1 MFKPVSPKLNVN
13 EMEEGILKFWKDEDI
28 FRRSTENRKG
38 GREYVFYEG
47 PPTANGKPGVHHV
60 ISRSVKDVVLR
71 YRTMQGCHIIRRG
84 GWDTHGLPVEIEVE
98 KKLGFTNKQ
107 QIEDYGIDKFNALC
121 KESAFTYIQDWAR
134 LTERIGYWVDLDTA
148 YVTYKDEF
156 IESEWAI
163 LKNFFDRGLLY
174 QGFKVVP
181 YCPRCGTPLADHEVA
196 QGYKDTDD
204 PSIFIRFRL
213 VDSADTSFLVW
224 TTTPWTLTANVA
236 IAAHPDVDYV
246 KVERKVHRHGA
257 DGGCEVGKEK
267 LILAEPLVAKVFGDE
282 EATVL
287 ERCKGRDLA
296 GLRYVPIFDFVKPE
310 KPAHRVILGEYVTT
324 EDGTGLV
331 HTAPAF
337 GAEDMDVA
345 KANDIPLIQT
355 VAADGTFIPEVTPW
369 AGVFVKKA
377 DPLILRDLEARGI
390 LFRQGKIRHSYPFC
404 WRCDTPLLYYARPTW
419 YIRTSE
425 FKDRLVELNEGINWY
440 PGHIQHGRFGN
451 WLENNID
458 WALGRNRYWG
468 TPLPIWVCD
477 SCGHQDCIG
486 SREELSAK
494 AGKDCSAIELH
505 RPYVDNV
512 TYRCE
517 KCGGAM
523 RRVSELIDVWFDS
536 GAMPYAQW
544 GYPRSNV
551 SEFEAQFPAD
561 YISEAIDQTRGW
573 FYSLHAIS
581 TLYKNSIAFRN
592 VICLGLILDEKGQKM
607 SKRLGNIVNPWD
619 VIAMNGVDAIRWY
632 LFTSSPMGQERRFSA
647 NLVNEVLRMFT
658 LQLWNT
664 YSFFVLYANLD
675 GWKPDA
681 TVPFVPSELD
691 RWILSSLNALVRDIT
706 DAYERYDVNAAT
718 RPISA
723 FVETLSNWYLRRS
736 RRRFWKGE
744 TDADKNAAYMTL
756 YRALVTIAK
765 LIAPAMPFIADEMY
779 RNLVCSVDPDAV
791 PSVHMADWPRVE
803 ESLIDETLNAEMK
816 LAIDLAS
823 LGHAARNKANI
834 KVRQPLAECAFSVG
848 KADLRP
854 CVAKY
859 ADVLAEELNVKK
871 VRLLDAAAEA
881 MTFTLSP
888 LPKQLGQKYGK
899 RFPAI
904 KAEILKLDP
913 MTAGR
918 TLLEGGR
925 VQVTVDGSA
934 LEIQPDEVDVRA
946 NAHEGFVVAS
956 EGSNIAA
963 LVTSLTPELIREG
976 LAREFIRRVQDL
988 RKGAN
993 FEVADRIEIR
1003 YRASAELTAAVGE
1016 NESYIANETL
1026 AAAIGSGEL
1035 PEGWATAEDTFD
1047 GETLAIAIRAING

>member
-1 MFKPVSPKLNVN
+1 MFKPVSSKFNVN
-13 EMEEGILKFWKDEDI
+13 EIEERILKFWKDENI
-28 FRRSTENRKG
+28 FHRSTENRKG
-38 GREYVFYEG
+38 GRKYVFYEG

-60 ISRSVKDVVLR
+60 ISRSVKDVILR

-121 KESAFTYIQDWAR
+121 KESAFTYIQDWEK

-148 YVTYKDEF
+148 YVTYKDDY
-156 IESEWAI
+156 IESSWAI
-163 LKNFFDRGLLY
+163 LKNFFDRDLLY

-204 PSIFIRFRL
+204 PSIYIRFKL
-213 VDSADTSFLVW
+213 EGSEDTSFLVW

-236 IAAHPDVDYV
+236 IVAHPDVDYV
-246 KVERKVHRHGA
+246 KIERAVHHHGA
-257 DGGCEVGKEK
+257 DGECHACTEK

-282 EATVL
+282 EVKVI
-287 ERCKGRDLA
+287 ERVKGRDLA
-296 GLRYVPIFDFVKPE
+296 GIRYTPLFDFVKPDR
-310 KPAHRVILGEYVTT
+310 PGHFVILGEYVTT

-337 GAEDMDVA
+337 GAEDLEVS
-345 KANDIPLIQT
+345 KANNMPFIQT

-369 AGVFVKKA
+369 AGMFVKKA
-377 DPLILRDLEARGI
+377 DPQIMKNLDERGI
-390 LFRQGKIRHSYPFC
+390 LFRHGKIRHSYPFC

-419 YIRTSE
+419 YIRTSQ
-425 FKDRLVELNEGINWY
+425 FKDRLVELNEQINWY
-440 PGHIQHGRFGN
+440 PGHIKHGRFGN

-468 TPLPIWVCD
+468 TPLPIWVCPD
-477 SCGHQDCIG
+477 CGAKECIG
-486 SREELSAK
+486 SREELSQRS
-494 AGKDCSAIELH
+494 GRDCRDLELH

-512 TYRCE
+512 TFKCE
-517 KCGGAM
+517 KCGSEM
-523 RRVSELIDVWFDS
+523 KRVSELIDVWFDS

-544 GYPRSNV
+544 GYPQSNQ
-551 SEFEAQFPAD
+551 ETFAGQFPAD

-581 TLYKNSIAFRN
+581 TLYKDSIAFKN

-681 TVPFVPSELD
+681 SVPFVPTELD
-691 RWILSSLNALVRDIT
+691 RWLLSSLNALVREIT
-706 DAYERYDVNAAT
+706 DAYENYDVNAAT

-744 TDADKNAAYMTL
+744 SDADKHAAYMTL
-756 YRALVTIAK
+756 YTALVTIAK

-779 RNLVCSVDPDAV
+779 RNLVCSADANAV
-791 PSVHMADWPRVE
+791 PSVHMADWPKVDA
-803 ESLIDETLNAEMK
+803 SLIDEALNAEMD
-816 LAIDLAS
+816 LVIHLAS
-823 LGHAARNKANI
+823 LGHSARNKANI

-848 KADLRP
+848 KAELRP
-854 CVAKY
+854 SVEKY
-859 ADVLAEELNVKK
+859 ADVLAEELNVKN
-871 VRLLDAAAEA
+871 VRLLDAASEA
-881 MTFTLSP
+881 MDFSLSP

-899 RFPAI
+899 QFPAI
-904 KAEILKLDP
+904 RNELMKLDP
-913 MTAGR
+913 MIAGR
-918 TLLEGGR
+918 TLLEGGT
-925 VQVTVDGSA
+925 VTVSVGGTDY
-934 LEIQPDEVDVRA
+934 EIQPDEVDVRA
-946 NAHEGFVVAS
+946 TAHEGFVVAS

-963 LVTSLTPELIREG
+963 LVSALTPELVREG

-988 RKGAN
+988 RKASD
-993 FEVADRIEIR
+993 FEVSDRIEICFA
-1003 YRASAELTAAVGE
+1003 ASDELAAAIRE

-1026 AAAIGSGEL
+1026 AEKIEAGDCPAD
-1035 PEGWATAEDTFD
+1035 WAKAEDSFD
-1047 GETLAIAIRAING
+1047 GETVVIAIRVAK

>member
-1 MFKPVSPKLNVN
+1 MFKPVSPKFNVN
-13 EMEEGILKFWKDEDI
+13 EMEEGILKFWRDENI
-28 FRRSTENRKG
+28 FKRSTANREG

-60 ISRSVKDVVLR
+60 ISRSVKDVILR
-71 YRTMQGCHIIRRG
+71 YRTMQGCHISRRG

-134 LTERIGYWVDLDTA
+134 LTERIGYWVDLDAA
-148 YVTYKDEF
+148 YVTYKDEY

-163 LKNFFDRGLLY
+163 LKDFFDRGLLY

-213 VDSADTSFLVW
+213 ADEPDTSLLVW

-236 IAAHPDVDYV
+236 VAAHPDVDYV
-246 KVERKVHRHGA
+246 KIERKVHRH
-257 DGGCEVGKEK
+257 DESGGCHDCTEK
-267 LILAEPLVAKVFGDE
+267 LIVAEALLEKVFGDE
-282 EATVL
+282 EV
-287 ERCKGRDLA
+287 RIVDRFKGTALY
-296 GLRYVPIFDFVKPE
+296 GKNYVPLFDFVKTE
-310 KPAHRVILGEYVTT
+310 KPAHRVIRGDYVTT

-331 HTAPAF
+331 HIAPAF

-345 KANDIPLIQT
+345 RENDIPLIQT
-355 VAADGTFIPEVTPW
+355 VGADGAFIPEVTPW

-377 DPLILRDLEARGI
+377 DPAIIRELDARGI

-419 YIRTSE
+419 YIRTSQ
-425 FKDRLVELNEGINWY
+425 FKDRLVELNEEINWY
-440 PGHIQHGRFGN
+440 PGHIKHGRFGN

-468 TPLPIWVCD
+468 TPLPIWKCD
-477 SCGHQDCIG
+477 ACGHADCIG
-486 SREELSAK
+486 SREELSRK
-494 AGKDCSAIELH
+494 SGKDCCGLELH
-505 RPYVDNV
+505 RPYVDQIALP
-512 TYRCE
+512 CP
-517 KCGGAM
+517 KCGGEM
-523 RRVSELIDVWFDS
+523 RRVPELIDVWFDS

-544 GYPRSNV
+544 GYPQSNRQ
-551 SEFEAQFPAD
+551 EFEDQFPAD
-561 YISEAIDQTRGW
+561 YICEAIDQTRGW
-573 FYSLHAIS
+573 FYSLHAIG
-581 TLYKNSIAFRN
+581 TLYKNSNVFKN

-619 VIAMNGVDAIRWY
+619 VIAANGVDAIRWY
-632 LFTSSPMGQERRFSA
+632 LFTSSPMGQERRFSS
-647 NLVNEVLRMFT
+647 NLVNEVLRTFT

-675 GWKPDA
+675 GWKPDRN
-681 TVPFVPSELD
+681 VPFVPSELD
-691 RWILSSLNALVRDIT
+691 RWLLSSLNALVRDIT
-706 DAYERYDVNAAT
+706 DAYENYDVNAAT

-744 TDADKNAAYMTL
+744 TDADKNAAYTTL
-756 YRALVTIAK
+756 YTALVTLAK

-779 RNLVCSVDPDAV
+779 RNLVCSIDADAV
-791 PSVHMADWPRVE
+791 PSVHMADWPAVE
-803 ESLIDETLNAEMK
+803 ADRIDETLNAEMK

-823 LGHAARNKANI
+823 LGHSARNKANI

-848 KADLRP
+848 RGEMRQT
-854 CVAKY
+854 VEKY
-859 ADVLAEELNVKK
+859 ADVLAEELNVKT
-871 VRLLDAAAEA
+871 VRLLDAASEA
-881 MTFTLSP
+881 MTFTLAP

-904 KAEILKLDP
+904 RAEILKLDP
-913 MTAGR
+913 MSAGR
-918 TLLEGGR
+918 ALLGGKPVAVTLEGE
-925 VQVTVDGSA
+925 TI
-934 LEIQPDEVDVRA
+934 EIQPDEVDVRA

-963 LVTSLTPELIREG
+963 LVTALTPALIREG

-988 RKGAN
+988 RKASD
-993 FEVADRIEIR
+993 FEVSDRIAIR
-1003 YRASAELTAAVGE
+1003 YEVSAELAEAIRENAA
-1016 NESYIANETL
+1016 YIAAETL
-1026 AAAIGSGEL
+1026 AASIESGAL
-1035 PEGWATAEDTFD
+1035 PDGWVSAEDGFD
-1047 GETLAIAIRAING
+1047 GETVKIALQVMNG

>member
-1 MFKPVSPKLNVN
+1 MFKPVSPKFNAN
-13 EMEEGILKFWKDEDI
+13 EMEEGILKFWRDEDI
-28 FRRSTENRKG
+28 FKRSTANREG
-38 GREYVFYEG
+38 GQEYVFYEG

-60 ISRSVKDVVLR
+60 ISRSVKDVILR
-71 YRTMQGCHIIRRG
+71 YRTMQGCHISRRG

-121 KESAFTYIQDWAR
+121 KESAFTYIQEWAR

-148 YVTYKDEF
+148 YVTYKDEY

-163 LKNFFDRGLLY
+163 LKDFFDRDLLY

-204 PSIFIRFRL
+204 PSIFVRFRL
-213 VDSADTSFLVW
+213 ADELDTALLVW

-246 KVERKVHRHGA
+246 KVVRSVHHHDESG
-257 DGGCEVGKEK
+257 DCHDCTEK
-267 LILAEPLVAKVFGDE
+267 LILAEALLEKVFGSE
-282 EATVL
+282 EV
-287 ERCKGRDLA
+287 RIIDRFKGTALF
-296 GLRYVPIFDFVKPE
+296 GKNYVPLFDFVKPE
-310 KPAHRVILGEYVTT
+310 KPAHRVIRGDYVTT

-331 HTAPAF
+331 HIAPAF
-337 GAEDMDVA
+337 GAEDMEVA

-355 VAADGTFIPEVTPW
+355 VGADGAFIPDVTPW

-377 DPLILRDLEARGI
+377 DPAIIKELDRRGI
-390 LFRQGKIRHSYPFC
+390 LFRQEKIRHAYPFC

-419 YIRTSE
+419 YIRTSQ
-425 FKDRLVELNEGINWY
+425 FKDRLVELNERISWY
-440 PGHIQHGRFGN
+440 PGHIKRGRFGN

-468 TPLPIWVCD
+468 TPLPIWKCD
-477 SCGHQDCIG
+477 ACGHADCIG
-486 SREELSAK
+486 SRDELSQK
-494 AGKDCSAIELH
+494 SGKDCRGLELH
-505 RPYVDNV
+505 RPYVDQV
-512 TYRCE
+512 PIPCP
-517 KCGGAM
+517 KCGGEM
-523 RRVSELIDVWFDS
+523 NRVPELIDVWFDS

-544 GYPRSNV
+544 GYPQSNRA
-551 SEFEAQFPAD
+551 EFEAQFPAD
-561 YISEAIDQTRGW
+561 YICEAIDQTRGW
-573 FYSLHAIS
+573 FYSLHAIG
-581 TLYKNSIAFRN
+581 TLYKNSNAFKN

-619 VIAMNGVDAIRWY
+619 VIAANGVDAIRWY
-632 LFTSSPMGQERRFSA
+632 LFTSSPMGQERRFSS
-647 NLVNEVLRMFT
+647 NLVNEVLRTFT

-675 GWKPDA
+675 GWKPDKN
-681 TVPFVPSELD
+681 VPFVPSELD
-691 RWILSSLNALVRDIT
+691 RWLLSSLNALVRDIT
-706 DAYERYDVNAAT
+706 DAYENYDVNAAT

-736 RRRFWKGE
+736 RRRFWKGD
-744 TDADKNAAYMTL
+744 TDADKNAAYTTL
-756 YRALVTIAK
+756 YTALVTLAK

-779 RNLVCSVDPDAV
+779 RNLVCSIDPDAV
-791 PSVHMADWPRVE
+791 PSVHMADWPVVE
-803 ESLIDETLNAEMK
+803 ADRIDETLNAEMK

-823 LGHAARNKANI
+823 LGHSARNKANI

-848 KADLRP
+848 RGEMRST
-854 CVAKY
+854 VEKY
-859 ADVLAEELNVKK
+859 ADVLAEELNVKT

-881 MTFTLSP
+881 MTFTLAP

-904 KAEILKLDP
+904 RAEILKLDP
-913 MTAGR
+913 MSAGR
-918 TLLEGGR
+918 ALLEGKP
-925 VQVTVDGSA
+925 VAVTVDGET
-934 LEIQPDEVDVRA
+934 LDIQPDEVEVRA
-946 NAHEGFVVAS
+946 NAHEGFTVAS
-956 EGSNIAA
+956 EGANIAA
-963 LVTSLTPELIREG
+963 LVTALTPELIREG

-988 RKGAN
+988 RKASG
-993 FEVADRIEIR
+993 FEVSDRIAIR
-1003 YRASAELTAAVGE
+1003 YEASDELAAAIQE
-1016 NESYIANETL
+1016 NAAYIAAETL
-1026 AAAIGSGEL
+1026 AASIESGAL
-1035 PEGWATAEDTFD
+1035 PADWVSVEDSFD
-1047 GETLAIAIRAING
+1047 GETAKIALRVMKG